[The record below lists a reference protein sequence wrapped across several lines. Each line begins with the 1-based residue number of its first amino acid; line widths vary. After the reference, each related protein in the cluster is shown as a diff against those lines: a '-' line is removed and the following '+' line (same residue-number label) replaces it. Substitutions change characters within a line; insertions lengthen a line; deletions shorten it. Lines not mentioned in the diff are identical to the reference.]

1 MSTREPLTEAKSMK
15 ARWPRG
21 LPVHP
26 RNNPLRELPDS
37 HSAKLALIA
46 HAECRRDCVGR
57 KIEWPERGCEAF
69 DQAWHSRLIGRR
81 FSFSSYAYCF
91 LSFDLILEEWITHP
105 TAVTES
111 EKRVVAAIR
120 LQETLLDEC
129 ERAARNE
136 GNTRVLE
143 RVPQVRRFNE
153 LRLRAIRERWAADGL
168 EIPQIP
174 VDDKVL
180 EVLGLHYPGT

>member
-1 MSTREPLTEAKSMK
+1 M
-15 ARWPRG
+15 
-21 LPVHP
+21 
-26 RNNPLRELPDS
+26 
-37 HSAKLALIA
+37 
-46 HAECRRDCVGR
+46 
-57 KIEWPERGCEAF
+57 
-69 DQAWHSRLIGRR
+69 
-81 FSFSSYAYCF
+81 
-91 LSFDLILEEWITHP
+91 
-105 TAVTES
+105 
-111 EKRVVAAIR
+111 VAAIR